1 MDIADLLHNWRR
13 ALGYVT
19 VGSVYQRMTLETG
32 GLSGTYEIW
41 QQPSGERK
49 EAFNL
54 GDIYSELRVYD
65 GERGWI
71 KDQNGLVR
79 ELADSELEAERTQ
92 AYLGSFSHLIAERL
106 PGEAVYSG
114 EEEGAH
120 ALELRPQGG
129 RPVKVYLASDT
140 FLPVKQEEVVH
151 DRTET
156 TTFSD
161 WREVEGVMFAFAS
174 RQSTGDAKYDVLFRV
189 EEVRLSEPLSDDLFV
204 KPSADAAPLFEDPQ
218 VTLPFELI
226 SNHIHVEGH
235 IGDSRPLSIIV
246 DTGAGGSVLSSSLA
260 RDLGLEEVGK
270 LEVRGG
276 GEGSQDLGHVKGVN
290 LKLGGHMV
298 QEATFATIDLT
309 PLEPLEGRTIDL
321 ILGYDVLGRTV
332 LEVDYAARQI
342 TFHSPEIFVY
352 EGSGE
357 RIPFTL
363 QNNHPHI
370 HADVLLRE
378 DKYASGTF
386 LVDTGAHMALYLN
399 RLFTERHSVKSAV
412 PKVLELPERV
422 SGVGGASRESVARLP
437 GVRLGAYEFTEIV
450 TTLSE
455 STSGSLETEALA
467 GLIGGD
473 LLKRFRVF
481 FDYGAQEMIL
491 EPNTEFDAPFAY
503 DASGLRLVAENLE
516 RVTVQAVLA
525 NSPAE
530 RAGLRAGDGLEAV
543 EVDSVP
549 AEHYTLNDIRE
560 RLMEAGTLKTLSLRR
575 NGETF
580 EVELR
585 LEALI

>member
-1 MDIADLLHNWRR
+1 MNVADVLQSWRQ
-13 ALGYVT
+13 ALGRLAAVNN
-19 VGSVYQRMTLETG
+19 VYQRATLETG
-32 GLSGTYEIW
+32 GLSGTYETW
-41 QQPSGERK
+41 QLPSGERRA
-49 EAFNL
+49 AFNL
-54 GDIYSELRVYD
+54 GDVYSELRVYD

-79 ELADSELEAERTQ
+79 ELADSELETERTQ
-92 AYLGSFSHLIAERL
+92 AYLGSFSHLSAERL
-106 PGEAVYSG
+106 PGEAVYLG

-120 ALELRPQGG
+120 VLELHPQGG

-140 FLPVKQEEVVH
+140 FLPVKQEEVIH

-156 TTFSD
+156 TMFSD
-161 WREVEGVMFAFAS
+161 WRDVEGVIFPFAS
-174 RQSTGDAKYDVLFRV
+174 RQSTGDAKYDVLSHV
-189 EEVRLSEPLSDDLFV
+189 EEVRLGEPLDDDLFV

-218 VTLPFELI
+218 ATLPFELI

-246 DTGAGGSVLSSSLA
+246 DTGAGGSVLNSSLVSS
-260 RDLGLEEVGK
+260 LGLEETGK

-290 LKLGGHMV
+290 LKLGGHALK
-298 QEATFATIDLT
+298 ETSFATIDLT

-321 ILGYDVLGRTV
+321 ILGYDVLGRAV
-332 LEVDYAARQI
+332 LEVDYSAKEV
-342 TFHSPEIFVY
+342 TFHASETFTY
-352 EGSGE
+352 EGPGE
-357 RIPFTL
+357 RLPFTL

-370 HADVLLRE
+370 RAEVLLAE
-378 DKYASGTF
+378 SSASGTF
-386 LVDTGAHMALYLN
+386 MVDTGARMALYLN
-399 RLFTERHSVKSAV
+399 RLFTERHGVKDAV
-412 PKVLELPERV
+412 PKVLELPAQI

-455 STSGSLETEALA
+455 STSGSLETDALA

-481 FDYGAQEMIL
+481 FDYGNQEMIL
-491 EPNTEFDAPFAY
+491 EPNAELNAPFVH

-516 RVTVQAVLA
+516 RIIVQAVLA

-530 RAGLRAGDGLEAV
+530 RAGLRAGDVLGK
-543 EVDSVP
+543 VDGTP
-549 AEHYTLNDIRE
+549 TDDYALNDIRE
-560 RLMEAGTLKTLSLRR
+560 LLMEAGSSKTLSLKRD
-575 NGETF
+575 GETF
-580 EVELR
+580 EAELR